1 MSPWNQR
8 WHFHV
13 CSLKSSFNQTSI
25 SVDDLSQRSRKWIDG
40 WGGDE
45 WMERFLTPVKINGHA
60 ERQNQIW
67 MNENEEIAIC
77 NLAQLESWVSLFSL
91 SIRLYVWWI
100 TLMLFPLF
108 HFLQCFIFIY
118 FIYIKETGAET
129 VLQTQ
134 REYSDAELGNITKLI
149 CFWSTN
155 ACKPI

>member
-1 MSPWNQR
+1 
-8 WHFHV
+8 
-13 CSLKSSFNQTSI
+13 
-25 SVDDLSQRSRKWIDG
+25 
-40 WGGDE
+40 
-45 WMERFLTPVKINGHA
+45 MERFLTPVKINGHV

-67 MNENEEIAIC
+67 MNENEEIATC
-77 NLAQLESWVSLFSL
+77 DLAQLESLVSLFSL
-91 SIRLYVWWI
+91 RIRLYVWWI

-134 REYSDAELGNITKLI
+134 REYSDAELDNITKLI

>member
-1 MSPWNQR
+1 
-8 WHFHV
+8 
-13 CSLKSSFNQTSI
+13 
-25 SVDDLSQRSRKWIDG
+25 
-40 WGGDE
+40 
-45 WMERFLTPVKINGHA
+45 MERFLTPVKINGHA

-67 MNENEEIAIC
+67 MNENEEIATC
-77 NLAQLESWVSLFSL
+77 NLAQLESLVSLFSL

-134 REYSDAELGNITKLI
+134 REYSDAELDNIKKADVFFGALTLVNL
-149 CFWSTN
+149 F
-155 ACKPI
+155 